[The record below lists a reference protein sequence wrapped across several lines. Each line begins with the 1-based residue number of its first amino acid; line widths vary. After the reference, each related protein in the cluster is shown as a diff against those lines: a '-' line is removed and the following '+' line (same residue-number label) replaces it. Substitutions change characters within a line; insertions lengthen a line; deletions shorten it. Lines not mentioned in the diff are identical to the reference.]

1 MSERKQQQPS
11 TCPARTHP
19 NSKCAPQHLC
29 QQVLPGSPETLKD
42 GEQKVWSNS
51 ALGLALTL
59 SSGSEFTLGGTGS
72 DKKEGHKIQL
82 GRKRFC

>member
-1 MSERKQQQPS
+1 MSERKQQRPS

-29 QQVLPGSPETLKD
+29 LQVLPGSPETLKD
-42 GEQKVWSNS
+42 GEQKVWPNS

>member
-1 MSERKQQQPS
+1 MRENSSGPPPAQPAPTPTAS
-11 TCPARTHP
+11 
-19 NSKCAPQHLC
+19 APQHLC

-42 GEQKVWSNS
+42 GEQKVWPNS

-59 SSGSEFTLGGTGS
+59 SSGSEFTLGGTGG